1 MAIKIELN
9 TNLAM
14 QFVREDLVE
23 NLGWDGL
30 DVLIDFYNEEED
42 DIEFDNALFW
52 VWHRYDSARAACED
66 RGIEVDKED
75 FDGEPLD
82 DDEIEDNCLRELER
96 NTKVF
101 VLDDGSVVV
110 NTEF

>member
-1 MAIKIELN
+1 MAIKIEV
-9 TNLAM
+9 TTSLAM
-14 QFVREDLVE
+14 QFVREDLIK

-30 DVLIDFYNEEED
+30 DVLIDYYNEEEE

-52 VWHRYDSARAACED
+52 VWHRYNSAKEACED
-66 RGIEVDKED
+66 LGIEIDNEG
-75 FDGEPLD
+75 FDGEPISEEELEETCLD
-82 DDEIEDNCLRELER
+82 ELER

-110 NTEF
+110 NKEF